1 MGHAAGDNDRYDS
14 FDRGQQ
20 VNAVHEEFKLS
31 SDDTMR
37 RLRTIAQT
45 PGELQWRL
53 ELLSTLER
61 MRLQQEVTSR
71 GILQMLGRLR
81 KDVSHITPMKLAELV
96 NAQIEEKLK
105 PRDRDVNRL
114 WKAAIWLLEKA
125 ATIGLGVVCTLIGLK
140 ALK

>member
-1 MGHAAGDNDRYDS
+1 MAIPREHVD
-14 FDRGQQ
+14 
-20 VNAVHEEFKLS
+20 EEFKLS

-37 RLRTIAQT
+37 RLRTIAQA

-53 ELLSTLER
+53 ELLSALER
-61 MRLQQEVTSR
+61 MRVTQEVSNR
-71 GILQMLGRLR
+71 GILQMLHRVR

-114 WKAAIWLLEKA
+114 WKVGGWIAERAALVVGTYLGIK
-125 ATIGLGVVCTLIGLK
+125 GLS
-140 ALK
+140 